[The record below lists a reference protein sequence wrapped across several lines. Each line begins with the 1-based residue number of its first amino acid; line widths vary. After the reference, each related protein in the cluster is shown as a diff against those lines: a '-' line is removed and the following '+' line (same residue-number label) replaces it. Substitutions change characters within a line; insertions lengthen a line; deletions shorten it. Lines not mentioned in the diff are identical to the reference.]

1 MRKEHLPMKTQ
12 ILIYLFR
19 IPTILFAI
27 SVHESAHAWVADKL
41 GDSTAKDNGRISLNP
56 LRHLNPLGM
65 IMMLLVGF
73 GWASPVMINPRN
85 FKNPK
90 AGMALSSFAGPLSNL
105 ILGFIASVVYVC
117 CNIFITDSGSAFVT
131 ALMMFLWI
139 FINLN
144 VGLAIFNMIPIPP
157 LDGSRILLLFLPQ
170 KIYFKIM
177 KYEQYILIGFM
188 VLMITGVITVP
199 INYISSAV
207 INGMFRLI
215 LIPIRLFV

>member
-1 MRKEHLPMKTQ
+1 MKQQ

-27 SVHESAHAWVADKL
+27 SVHESAHAWVAYKL
-41 GDSTAKDNGRISLNP
+41 GDPTARDNGRISLNP

-73 GWASPVMINPRN
+73 GWASPVMINARN

-90 AGMALSSFAGPLSNL
+90 VGMALSSLAGPLSNL
-105 ILGFIASVVYVC
+105 ILGFIASVGYVC
-117 CNIFITDSGSAFVT
+117 CSVFLADNGSAFVA
-131 ALMMFLWI
+131 ALTMFLWV
-139 FINLN
+139 FLNLN
-144 VGLAIFNMIPIPP
+144 VGLAIFNLIPIPP

-177 KYEQYILIGFM
+177 RYEQYILIAFM

-207 INGMFRLI
+207 IQGMFKLI

>member
-1 MRKEHLPMKTQ
+1 MKTQ

-27 SVHESAHAWVADKL
+27 SVHESAHAWVAYKL
-41 GDSTAKDNGRISLNP
+41 GDSTARDNGRISLNP

-73 GWASPVMINPRN
+73 GWASPVMINARN

-90 AGMALSSFAGPLSNL
+90 VGMALSSLAGPLSNL
-105 ILGFIASVVYVC
+105 ILGFIASIGYVC
-117 CNIFITDSGSAFVT
+117 CNVSLADSESMFVT
-131 ALMMFLWI
+131 ALTMFLWV
-139 FINLN
+139 FLSLN
-144 VGLAIFNMIPIPP
+144 VGLAIFNLIPIPP

-170 KIYFKIM
+170 NIYFKIM
-177 KYEQYILIGFM
+177 KYEQYILIAFM
-188 VLMITGVITVP
+188 VLIITGVITKP

-207 INGMFRLI
+207 IQGMFKLI